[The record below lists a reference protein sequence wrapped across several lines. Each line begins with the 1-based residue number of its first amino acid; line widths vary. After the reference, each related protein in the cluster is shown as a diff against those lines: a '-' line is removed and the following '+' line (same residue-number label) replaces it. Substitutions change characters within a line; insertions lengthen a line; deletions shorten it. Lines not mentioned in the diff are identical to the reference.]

1 VCGCADPLRVDEN
14 VANCSHT
21 AGTGV
26 RKKSCLRCSSR
37 TST

>member
-1 VCGCADPLRVDEN
+1 VCGCGDSLMAGAN

-26 RKKSCLRCSSR
+26 RKESCLRCSSR